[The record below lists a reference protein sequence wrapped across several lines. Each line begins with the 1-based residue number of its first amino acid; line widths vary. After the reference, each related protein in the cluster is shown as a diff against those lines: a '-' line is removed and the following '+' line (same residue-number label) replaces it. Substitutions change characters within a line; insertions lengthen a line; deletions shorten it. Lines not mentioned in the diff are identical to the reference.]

1 MSSFIEKEISY
12 SINFSQELLYII
24 LSSYISKKYALVQ
37 EYADFVDENDVRS
50 RLIGNR
56 FENTHK
62 TPQYLQKRVF
72 IHDNVL
78 MPLVDRTS
86 VEQGVNHD
94 QVSSTLKRIST
105 CQVYKTVEQ
114 PQIEI
119 KFEKVYFEK
128 NVGDTF
134 DSLIATKQVAL
145 LNLLQN
151 KHERITQN
159 SHLGSDEI
167 MVYMRIEYEYDGD
180 APDDLVLKHMARIV
194 AEIDAHTHYQNIAP
208 MLPYTALQN
217 NIIYRKFEDEKL
229 INNALSPNDNVH
241 KWAIKLDGIRGKGL
255 FVRNF
260 IIVFMDDMRMFSG
273 PFPWLFCVNNVVAF
287 QCELVNDTVLYITDL
302 LQVFKYTYN
311 NRTQYE
317 CSLNGYAIEPVA
329 AIECLNYLHFN
340 TKRTLEINHDKGT
353 IQVQFQQFMNP
364 PIAIGGY
371 TTVPTD
377 GYIILNKQMQYV
389 KCKHAKTLELEYN
402 SEQSVFYTL
411 EGALEEYKIESDIQ
425 LENGKIYEV
434 MVKQNNVLSVIKLRT
449 DRLIAQTL

>member
-1 MSSFIEKEISY
+1 MSSFTEKEISY

-24 LSSYISKKYALVQ
+24 LSSYISKKYTLVQ
-37 EYADFVDENDVRS
+37 QYTDFVDENDART
-50 RLIGNR
+50 RLIENC
-56 FENTHK
+56 FETTRK
-62 TPQYLQKRVF
+62 TPQSLQKRVF
-72 IHDNVL
+72 IHNNALV
-78 MPLVDRTS
+78 PLVDRTS

-94 QVSSTLKRIST
+94 QVSFNLKRIST
-105 CQVYKTVEQ
+105 CRVYKTPEQ

-159 SHLGSDEI
+159 THLGSDEI
-167 MVYMRIEYEYDGD
+167 MAYLRIEYEYDGD
-180 APDDLVLKHMARIV
+180 TPDETVLVRMAQIV
-194 AEIDAHTHYQNIAP
+194 TEIDAHTHYQNIAP

-217 NIIYRKFEDEKL
+217 NIIYRKFENEIL
-229 INNALSPNDNVH
+229 INALSPDDNVY

-273 PFPWLFCVNNVVAF
+273 PCPWLFCINNVVAF
-287 QCELVNDTVLYITDL
+287 QCELVNDSVLYITDL

-317 CSLNGYAIEPVA
+317 CSLNGYAIEPAA
-329 AIECLNYLHFN
+329 AIDCLNYLYQH
-340 TKRTLEINHDKGT
+340 TKSLLQIEHDGGM

-371 TTVPTD
+371 TTMPTD
-377 GYIILNKQMQYV
+377 GYIVLNKRMQYV
-389 KCKHAKTLELEYN
+389 KCKYAKTLELEYN
-402 SEQSVFYTL
+402 AEQSVFYTL
-411 EGALEEYKIESDIQ
+411 EVALNKHKIESNIQ
-425 LENGKIYEV
+425 LEHGKIYEV
-434 MVKQNNVLSVIKLRT
+434 IVRNNNVLSVIKLRK
-449 DRLIAQTL
+449 DRLIPQTL